1 MIVTPVNRLLLHHY
15 YLLLLKQKTT
25 ITYYYRNKGPI
36 ITVIMKSLL
45 SIITRSIMG
54 NHGTIITFY
63 QLPQLG
69 DEVIK
74 KHIGYS
80 CGYSETF

>member
-1 MIVTPVNRLLLHHY
+1 
-15 YLLLLKQKTT
+15 
-25 ITYYYRNKGPI
+25 
-36 ITVIMKSLL
+36 MKSLL
-45 SIITRSIMG
+45 SIITMSIMG
-54 NHGTIITFY
+54 NDGTIITFY

-80 CGYSETF
+80 CGCSETF